1 MKYTIYKTTNTLNKK
16 IYIGKHQTENVNDDY
31 LGSGIFLERAVKKYG
46 KENFKKEILFIFDNE
61 NEMNSK
67 EKELVTED
75 FIKCSNNYNSAIGGE
90 GGSLF
95 KGKKHTEETKRK
107 LSEISKKR
115 VASEETRKKI
125 SEANKKRI
133 VSEETKQKLSEKSK
147 IRFQNEDSK
156 KKISETMKKKY
167 SNGDIIVN
175 VYERTKEHRQKMSE
189 IMKLK

>member
-1 MKYTIYKTTNTLNKK
+1 MKYTIYKTTNILNNK
-16 IYIGKHQTENVNDDY
+16 IYIGKHQTENVDDDY
-31 LGSGIFLERAVKKYG
+31 LGSGLILGKDIKKYG
-46 KENFKKEILFIFDNE
+46 RKNFKKEIIFIFDNE
-61 NEMNSK
+61 NEMNLK

-75 FIKCSNNYNSAIGGE
+75 FIKRNDNYNLTVGGE
-90 GGSLF
+90 GGPIF
-95 KGKKHTEETKRK
+95 RGRKHSEETKRK

-115 VASEETRKKI
+115 VVSEETRKKI

-133 VSEETKQKLSEKSK
+133 VSDETKQKLSEKSK

-167 SNGDIIVN
+167 SNGDILVN